1 MTCHSCLVDCQR
13 FGKHRNGLQRFRCN
27 RCGKS
32 YTEPHE
38 REFAAQRRLITN
50 DGLLAIKLIC
60 EGNSIRSASRIT
72 GLHHRTIMQMLIAAA
87 EHCRAMLSTMIQNVP
102 ATDIQCD
109 EIWTY
114 VFKKQAHRRGNEEN
128 FTEIGDAWIFVG
140 IERNTKL
147 VLAYELGSRSVRC
160 ATRFMRK
167 LARATDP
174 AQKFQLTTDGLTA
187 YASAVGDVFGHQGE
201 RVDYAQLIKIY
212 TLDVPEDV
220 RRYSPPRLAEA
231 IPTPVYGDPD
241 KEKICTSH
249 VERQNLTMRMC
260 MRRLTRLTN
269 AFSKKWE
276 NLDAALAL
284 HFAYYNFCRPH
295 QTLKGA
301 TPAMVSGI
309 AERPWTLNELL
320 NTQERLEQV
329 A

>member
-1 MTCHSCLVDCQR
+1 MTCHSCRIDCQR

-27 RCGKS
+27 SCGKT

-38 REFAAQRRLITN
+38 HETSAQGKLST
-50 DGLLAIKLIC
+50 DTGLLAIRLIC
-60 EGNSIRSASRIT
+60 EGSSIRSAARIT
-72 GLHHRTIMQMLIAAA
+72 GLHHRTIIQLLIAAGERCA
-87 EHCRAMLSTMIQNVP
+87 DILSATICNVP
-102 ATDIQCD
+102 ATDVQCD

-114 VFKKQAHRRGNEEN
+114 VFKKQSHRRGNEEN
-128 FTEIGDAWIFVG
+128 FTEIGDAWVFVG

-147 VLAYELGSRSVRC
+147 VLAFELGNRSVNS

-187 YASAVGDVFGHQGE
+187 YSSAVGDVLGHQGE

-212 TLDVPEDV
+212 TLDVPEDA

-231 IPTPVYGDPD
+231 IPTPIYGDPD
-241 KEKICTSH
+241 DKKICTSH

-269 AFSKKWE
+269 GFSKKWE
-276 NLDAALAL
+276 NLGAALAL
-284 HFAYYNFCRPH
+284 HFAYYNFCRGH

-301 TPAMVSGI
+301 TPAMASGI
-309 AERPWTLNELL
+309 AARPWTLAELL
-320 NTQERLEQV
+320 NTQGRLEL
-329 A
+329 AA